1 MSRPREVSDEE
12 ILDAARRVF
21 IEHGPSVATS
31 VVAKELGVSAPALFH
46 RFGSKRALLI
56 AALKPRRFPMFERM
70 QEGFA
75 TDTSLEVQ
83 LLEIAEAFGRFAK
96 ELHPCMGMV
105 RAAGITPEEIFASY
119 DIPPPLRGMQAFC
132 AFLQQAQDAG
142 AIRPGPVLPMALAF
156 VGGIQ
161 GPVFLSFHLGQ
172 EVIDMDAYRPQMVA
186 NFCKGVAA

>member
-1 MSRPREVSDEE
+1 
-12 ILDAARRVF
+12 
-21 IEHGPSVATS
+21 
-31 VVAKELGVSAPALFH
+31 VAKELGVSAAALFH

-75 TDTSLEVQ
+75 TDASLEAQ

-96 ELHPCMGMV
+96 ELHPCMGMA
-105 RAAGITPEEIFASY
+105 RAAGITPEEVFASY
-119 DIPPPLRGMQAFC
+119 DMPPPLRGMQAFC

-172 EVIDMDAYRPQMVA
+172 EVIDMDTYRPQMVA